1 MYCRDTGKRKLLAV
15 SKFQPWLFAWLLIST
30 LGALALSVVVKQ
42 NCLAGIAFQQTI
54 YTSVN
59 WPVQWFLFWWL
70 IIISCF
76 KEQLLRTFLCPAKQV
91 TLMLKNLEPELHRKD
106 KFLGWHSF
114 QASKDL
120 HTTHSLEINYIITNL
135 FHKAE
140 LAEWKQKPNSFS
152 LLNYSSSCGRGERD
166 STGPTV
172 MVGSVT
178 FWRWQISGVQHRC
191 PAPKWAGAGRML
203 MRQ

>member
-1 MYCRDTGKRKLLAV
+1 MWIKSSHISTGARVTGKEARFFFSGVLYRVSMYCRGTGKRKLLAV
-15 SKFQPWLFAWLLIST
+15 SKFQPCFFAWLLIST
-30 LGALALSVVVKQ
+30 LGALALGVVVKQ

-59 WPVQWFLFWWL
+59 RPVQWPLFLWL

-120 HTTHSLEINYIITNL
+120 HTTHSLQINYMITNL

-140 LAEWKQKPNSFS
+140 LAELKP
-152 LLNYSSSCGRGERD
+152 
-166 STGPTV
+166 TGPLV
-172 MVGSVT
+172 
-178 FWRWQISGVQHRC
+178 FLC
-191 PAPKWAGAGRML
+191 
-203 MRQ
+203 